1 MSGVREPKKFIMTQI
16 SINGN
21 SNDSIQ
27 TIARKK
33 LSIHPE
39 QKYLAYIENGIH
51 QDIVHILELPHCDP
65 ISSITSSSI
74 LQDTNTSFCS
84 MTWISYPLET
94 TFKRKKHSYT
104 YMLCMGTSIGSLI
117 VISPEY
123 GTVIDTISL
132 SDMLDDEIITD
143 QTLLV
148 SLQSSNDFL
157 WIGTGQGW
165 IIQLALKD
173 HDVVTTFNT
182 QKALNGLCV
191 TNNGSHLISWY
202 EEHITV
208 WELSQSKNRKSSRR
222 RPAQND
228 QAKISYLYS
237 HINSILDVIFI
248 PCDQS
253 IAFAFIT
260 RPEDQFI
267 HIHMESMIDE
277 SMNWKVETL
286 LSPSPI
292 KHIFCS
298 SLFGASSDNHL
309 SLWKHDGTSL
319 IPLTTLKVN
328 SKIPSSIVSCFEFNQ
343 EQKVGIVLF
352 NNNVLK
358 LETCQLKEK
367 IDREIILN
375 LDITSRKND
384 ISNEITTL
392 TTPYAPIFADYPN
405 QIIKKRKEKK
415 QSQLEL
421 LQQKSIS
428 LSTVLSQALQIQ
440 DKQMLDMILNSS
452 QHGASISLDVV
463 DSTISQLG
471 IEYVASLL
479 SQIVSRLYS
488 NPTRSIHLFH
498 WIKAILVYHMSIIWT
513 ISELKET
520 LVQLKNILEER
531 VQSYNS
537 LQKLSGRLEW
547 ILCTKEKNNMTFDNI
562 QPAQVIRDANE

>member
-1 MSGVREPKKFIMTQI
+1 MTQI

-21 SNDSIQ
+21 SNNIEN
-27 TIARKK
+27 IARKK

-51 QDIVHILELPHCDP
+51 QDIVHIMGLPLCDS

-74 LQDTNTSFCS
+74 LQDTITSFCS
-84 MTWISYPLET
+84 MTWISYPSET
-94 TFKRKKHSYT
+94 TSKRKKHSYT
-104 YMLCMGTSIGSLI
+104 YMLYMGTNIGTLV
-117 VISPEY
+117 VISPED
-123 GTVIDTISL
+123 GTIVDTISL
-132 SDMLDDEIITD
+132 SDILEIITD
-143 QTLLV
+143 QTLIV
-148 SLQSSNDFL
+148 SLHSSNDSL
-157 WIGTGQGW
+157 WIGTDQGW
-165 IIQLALKD
+165 IIQLSLKD
-173 HDVVTTFNT
+173 HDVITTFNT
-182 QKALNGLCV
+182 QKTLNGLCV
-191 TNNGSHLISWY
+191 TNNDSHLISWH
-202 EEHITV
+202 EEHVIL

-222 RPAQND
+222 RPIQNN
-228 QAKISYLYS
+228 QVKISYSYS

-248 PCDQS
+248 PYDQC

-267 HIHMESMIDE
+267 HIHIGSMIDE

-298 SLFGASSDNHL
+298 SLLGASSENHL
-309 SLWKHDGTSL
+309 SLWRQSGSSL
-319 IPLTTLKVN
+319 IPLTTLKIN
-328 SKIPSSIVSCFEFNQ
+328 SKIPNSIVSCFEFNQ
-343 EQKVGIVLF
+343 EQKVGIILL
-352 NNNVLK
+352 NDNILK
-358 LETCQLKEK
+358 LETCQLKEE
-367 IDREIILN
+367 IDKEIILN
-375 LDITSRKND
+375 LDITRSKND
-384 ISNEITTL
+384 IQNEITTL
-392 TTPYAPIFADYPN
+392 TTPYAPTFAEYPSH
-405 QIIKKRKEKK
+405 IVKKRKEKK
-415 QSQLEL
+415 QSQMEL

-440 DKQMLDMILNSS
+440 DKQMLDMVLNSS
-452 QHGASISLDVV
+452 QHGASISLDIV

-471 IEYVASLL
+471 IEYIASFL

-513 ISELKET
+513 IPELGET

-547 ILCTKEKNNMTFDNI
+547 ILCTKEKNTMTFDNM
-562 QPAQVIRDANE
+562 QPSQVIRDANE